1 MTRINSA
8 IPVEHLT
15 DEHLLAEHREIKR
28 LPALFAKTDKA
39 TLHKRIPK
47 EFCLGT
53 GHVKFFF
60 NKMSFIFNR
69 YLALYH
75 ECKKRG
81 FDIQY
86 YGDNWFDSQKTLMPY
101 WHGYSPTRKEKKLL
115 IERIADRITES
126 SKDCFH
132 YYGKPITKQQAIN
145 LILYGEYP

>member
-8 IPVEHLT
+8 IPVERLT

-28 LPALFAKTDKA
+28 IPALFAKTDKA
-39 TLHKRIPK
+39 TLHRRIPK

-53 GHVKFFF
+53 GHVTFFF
-60 NKMSFIFNR
+60 NKLRFTYMRYKLIHAECVNRSFNVAN
-69 YLALYH
+69 YSA
-75 ECKKRG
+75 
-81 FDIQY
+81 
-86 YGDNWFDSQKTLMPY
+86 NWFQRIYENQY
-101 WHGYSPTRKEKKLL
+101 WQDYEPTAKEKMLL
-115 IERIADRITES
+115 RDRIADRIAES